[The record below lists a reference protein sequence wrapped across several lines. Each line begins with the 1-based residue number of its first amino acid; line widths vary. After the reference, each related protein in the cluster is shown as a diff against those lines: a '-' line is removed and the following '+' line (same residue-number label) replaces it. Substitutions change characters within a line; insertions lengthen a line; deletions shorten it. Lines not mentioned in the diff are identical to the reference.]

1 MTTCAIIVS
10 AGRGHRFGAG
20 LPKQY
25 CDLAGQPVVRRTLR
39 QFISHP
45 MIDHV
50 IGVVHPD
57 DVALF
62 EGAADGFDDIS
73 HTPGGAE
80 RQDSVRNGLQAAAAF
95 APDKVL
101 IHDAAR
107 PLVSHR
113 IISDILA
120 ALDQYPGAVPAV
132 AVADTLKRGDGKTV
146 HATVDRTG
154 LFRVQTPQGFR
165 FDEIFAAHQLVAGQA
180 LTDDAAVAET
190 NGLAVAIVAGDENNL
205 KITTQEDM
213 VRATELLSKN
223 EFRTGLGFDVHR
235 FEPGDAVRLCG
246 IDIPF
251 DRKLAGH
258 SDADVALHAATDA
271 ILGAIGGGDIG
282 AHFPPTEPQWRG
294 ADSEVFLKKAA
305 DMVRDEGGVIVNLDI
320 TIICEAPKIGPH
332 RDAMRARVAGILAVA
347 EGQVNV
353 KATTTERLGFT
364 GRGEGIAAQA
374 IATVRF

>member
-62 EGAADGFDDIS
+62 ESAADGFDDIS

-120 ALDQYPGAVPAV
+120 ALDQNPGAVPAV

-165 FDEIFAAHQLVAGQA
+165 FDEIFSAHQLVAGQA